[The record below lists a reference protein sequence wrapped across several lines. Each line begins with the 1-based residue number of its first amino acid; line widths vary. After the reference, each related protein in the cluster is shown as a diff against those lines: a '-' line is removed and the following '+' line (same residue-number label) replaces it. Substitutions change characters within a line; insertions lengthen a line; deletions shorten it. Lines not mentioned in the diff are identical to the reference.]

1 MENKNKITD
10 NLKSVLK
17 GNTMIF
23 ILVGVMILFEIL
35 IRSFGHG
42 SLFAPANITKAYL
55 LQELLRKHSGG

>member
-10 NLKSVLK
+10 NFKSVLK

-42 SLFAPANITKAYL
+42 SLFLCLYRAYCKM
-55 LQELLRKHSGG
+55 RSPSAF

>member
-1 MENKNKITD
+1 MENKNKIGD
-10 NLKSVLK
+10 SLKSVLK

-42 SLFAPANITKAYL
+42 SLFAPANITNIIRRML
-55 LQELLRKHSGG
+55 M